1 MKSPFKLSGT
11 LTFWYFTSWKWWKEW
26 MLQSGRATL
35 TRIFNAL
42 HLWPHSKRFNYNC
55 RYTPL
60 RRVGNG
66 VWNSVCAFPQGLAFQ
81 RLQIKE
87 SWDVKKSE
95 LRIKE
100 FWGSMSNI
108 LLGRGLNSRPREFNS
123 SPPEPSNHSA
133 TLPLKGL
140 PMQADVSLYKL
151 IITVA
156 VN

>member
-55 RYTPL
+55 LYTPL

-108 LLGRGLNSRPREFNS
+108 LLGQFQ
-123 SPPEPSNHSA
+123 PSNHSA

-140 PMQADVSLYKL
+140 PMQADVSIYKL
-151 IITVA
+151 ITTVA